1 VSLPFSLPP
10 QESGKPSPVWL
21 GNGFRAG
28 DDFFRVLD
36 YSSNSD
42 GWNDSLTT
50 FHEETAGSDHFIDRA
65 SRQHALEQLIRHAE
79 RKPAVILEVGCSSGY
94 LLAQIA
100 DYFTE
105 TAVLG
110 ADVVKEPLEQLA
122 SVYPDLPLFRFDL
135 VQCPFP
141 DESVDAIVLLNVLE
155 HIEDDA
161 AAMAQVCR
169 ILKPNG
175 IAVIEVP
182 AGPHLYD
189 AYDQSLMHF
198 RRYALSDLRR
208 LARDANLRI
217 VEQSHLGFL
226 LYPGFQL
233 VKRRNRRLLSKSAN
247 AQRQVVEQNI
257 RNTGSSGLLRCLM
270 KFELAMG
277 HWFSYPFGIRCLLTC
292 AKQ

>member
-1 VSLPFSLPP
+1 LPFSLPP
-10 QESGKPSPVWL
+10 QEPGKPSPVWL
-21 GNGFRAG
+21 GNGFRAEG
-28 DDFFRVLD
+28 DCFRILD
-36 YSSNSD
+36 YSSNAA
-42 GWNDSLTT
+42 GWNDNLTS
-50 FHEETAGSDHFIDRA
+50 FHEETAGSEHFMDRA
-65 SRQHALEQLIRHAE
+65 SRQHAMEQLIRYAG
-79 RKPAVILEVGCSSGY
+79 RNPAVILEVGCSSGY

-100 DYFTE
+100 SQFTD

-122 SVYPDLPLFRFDL
+122 SRFPELPLFRFDL

-141 DESVDAIVLLNVLE
+141 DQSIDAVVLLNVLE

-161 AAMAQVCR
+161 AAMAQVFR

-208 LARDANLRI
+208 LASNANLRI

-226 LYPGFQL
+226 LYPGFYI
-233 VKRRNRRLLSKSAN
+233 VKRRNRRLLSRSAD
-247 AQRQVVEQNI
+247 AQKQVVAKNI
-257 RNTGSSGLLRCLM
+257 RNTGSSGLLGWLM
-270 KFELAMG
+270 ERELAMG
-277 HWFSYPFGIRCLLTC
+277 RWFSYPFGIRCLLTC
-292 AKQ
+292 SKL